1 MKLYLIRHGETDW
14 NLEKRIQAPSSSH
27 LTEKG
32 KEQALLWKKY
42 FVENNMAFDII
53 FSSNTLRTIETLA
66 LIFPQYKNMPNVKI
80 DNRLNERY
88 HTDLIGKNKE
98 DIERELRLILPG
110 RLSHH
115 LYFRGTSKS
124 LLTDRFPQEETMES
138 VRKRVISFGE
148 ELKKLPYK
156 SKVLLIGH
164 SIFNRY
170 IVEYL
175 KYATI
180 GEIMPHE
187 KQDNDKLIL
196 LTMNR
201 DLQVT
206 ENQG

>member
-1 MKLYLIRHGETDW
+1 MKVYLIRHGETNW
-14 NLEKRIQAPSSSH
+14 NLEKRIQAPDSSH
-27 LTEKG
+27 LTQKG
-32 KEQALLWKKY
+32 KEQALRWKKH
-42 FVENNMAFDII
+42 FIENNMALDII

-98 DIERELRLILPG
+98 DIERELGLILPG

-115 LYFRGTSKS
+115 LYFRGTNKS
-124 LLTDRFPQEETMES
+124 LLTGKFPQEETMES
-138 VRKRVISFGE
+138 VGKRVISFGE
-148 ELKKLPYK
+148 EMKKLPYK

-175 KYATI
+175 TYATI

-187 KQDNDKLIL
+187 KQDNDELIL
-196 LTMNR
+196 L
-201 DLQVT
+201 DIDEDCKVV
-206 ENQG
+206 EK